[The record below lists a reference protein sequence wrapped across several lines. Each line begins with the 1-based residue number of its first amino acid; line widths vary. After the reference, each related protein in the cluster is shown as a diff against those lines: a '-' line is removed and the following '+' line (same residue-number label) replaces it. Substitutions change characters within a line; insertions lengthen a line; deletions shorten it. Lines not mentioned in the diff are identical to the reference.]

1 MCYNKS
7 NRLDWSAFVGGHK
20 FAVGVCR
27 QKGQA
32 VLICGNFYLY
42 CVGHCFARYRDD
54 AGRILD
60 NDDPASRYNLI
71 GYSVGITAFFAGVFL
86 LSGWWFR
93 SDRLMRWGLL
103 ASAAMAA
110 ARSAFLFMDLGW
122 GHAPAW
128 ISLGLVFASGGAWL
142 LERTAVHARGE

>member
-1 MCYNKS
+1 MV
-7 NRLDWSAFVGGHK
+7 RLADTNLPWLVLGRKVRPYA
-20 FAVGVCR
+20 FAVTFICM
-27 QKGQA
+27 
-32 VLICGNFYLY
+32 VLTIALLVTG
-42 CVGHCFARYRDD
+42 DD

-60 NDDPASRYNLI
+60 NDDPASKYNLI

-103 ASAAMAA
+103 TSAAMFA

-122 GHAPAW
+122 RHVPAW
-128 ISLGLVFASGGAWL
+128 ISLGLVLASGGAWL

>member
-1 MCYNKS
+1 VV
-7 NRLDWSAFVGGHK
+7 RLADTNLPWLVLGRKVMPYS
-20 FAVGVCR
+20 FAVTFICI
-27 QKGQA
+27 
-32 VLICGNFYLY
+32 VLTIALLVTGDD
-42 CVGHCFARYRDD
+42 VGH
-54 AGRILD
+54 ILD

-71 GYSVGITAFFAGVFL
+71 GYSVGIAAFFAGVFL

-103 ASAAMAA
+103 TSAAMGA

-122 GHAPAW
+122 RHVPAW